1 MMHALE
7 AGEDTRN
14 GAIRFESFAGVFHSE
29 MRAPLLPSVMV
40 RADMICVWRAR
51 SSVFMAPP
59 YAQDTPAMDLSDFQF
74 LRAIDFIEDNL
85 TRDIPLAEMARAV
98 DVPPQRLADGFA
110 AETGCSI
117 DSFRAERRVGIV
129 QQLLRSAGRDMTTGQ
144 IAPKVGFADT
154 AALDAVF
161 RAHLGVSVNNYRAG
175 RLG

>member
-1 MMHALE
+1 
-7 AGEDTRN
+7 
-14 GAIRFESFAGVFHSE
+14 
-29 MRAPLLPSVMV
+29 
-40 RADMICVWRAR
+40 
-51 SSVFMAPP
+51 
-59 YAQDTPAMDLSDFQF
+59 MDLSDFQF
-74 LRAIDFIEDNL
+74 LRAIDFIEDSL

-129 QQLLRSAGRDMTTGQ
+129 QQLLRSAGRDMTIGQ

-161 RAHLGVSVNNYRAG
+161 RAHLGTSINNYRAG
-175 RLG
+175 RLGWKQALRAVEKMLQGEDLLDFAENHIMRAAMSSDLTAAIPPARTSHLGATIRKLMPQRSMR